1 MIRPPETMYDWT
13 TATIPHR
20 RKRVLR
26 VAFGALLPALLLAG
40 CGSSSDQ
47 TKLEARIVAAEAKAE
62 SADKR
67 SREALSMVASAP
79 SPQEA
84 GTEADPETLGD
95 EPIADEGFGDADIAE
110 VINSPAV
117 PPPPPPI
124 MPGG

>member
-1 MIRPPETMYDWT
+1 MYDWT

-20 RKRVLR
+20 RERVLR
-26 VAFGALLPALLLAG
+26 AAFGALLPALLVAG

-47 TKLEARIVAAEAKAE
+47 TKLEARIAAAEAKAE

-79 SPQEA
+79 SPQDA
-84 GTEADPETLGD
+84 GAEADPEMLGD
-95 EPIADEGFGDADIAE
+95 EPIADDGFGDADIGEA
-110 VINSPAV
+110 VTSPLV